1 MRYVYSGNKTFR
13 IQKKEYVKYY
23 SSMPDNGSLMG
34 YIRIKGKQPSPGE
47 DETTLSINNKEYSVF
62 DDNKGK
68 LIGYLKTEDKD
79 SYIGLTVKRTI
90 CPKWLIIL
98 THGMIYS
105 SPAAIVAGLCI
116 TGAAIGG
123 GIMIHSIIQQDGI
136 ATITGG
142 DTKKDPTTDDKAHK
156 DDGDTE
162 SDATT
167 EVYTVIDAIAYEGEY
182 LKVGASDTIPLRN
195 NIENEATGVNLQFI
209 IKEGDK
215 ELYVS
220 DEVKPGEVIDW
231 NPSKYLSAGK
241 HNIVVTANVYHQDTG
256 LQDVGTDMN
265 VALEVQ

>member
-1 MRYVYSGNKTFR
+1 MA
-13 IQKKEYVKYY
+13 YY
-23 SSMPDNGSLMG
+23 ADTWHDIFVTGSNCCRFM
-34 YIRIKGKQPSPGE
+34 YCRRSYWRRNYDPF
-47 DETTLSINNKEYSVF
+47 NN
-62 DDNKGK
+62 
-68 LIGYLKTEDKD
+68 T
-79 SYIGLTVKRTI
+79 
-90 CPKWLIIL
+90 
-98 THGMIYS
+98 
-105 SPAAIVAGLCI
+105 AGWNCNYYRRR
-116 TGAAIGG
+116 
-123 GIMIHSIIQQDGI
+123 HQ
-136 ATITGG
+136 
-142 DTKKDPTTDDKAHK
+142 KDPTTDDKAHK

-195 NIENEATGVNLQFI
+195 NIENETTGVNLQFI

-220 DEVKPGEVIDW
+220 DEVNPGEVIDW

-265 VALEVQ
+265 VALEIQ

>member
-1 MRYVYSGNKTFR
+1 M
-13 IQKKEYVKYY
+13 
-23 SSMPDNGSLMG
+23 
-34 YIRIKGKQPSPGE
+34 
-47 DETTLSINNKEYSVF
+47 
-62 DDNKGK
+62 
-68 LIGYLKTEDKD
+68 
-79 SYIGLTVKRTI
+79 
-90 CPKWLIIL
+90 L

-116 TGAAIGG
+116 AGAAIGG

-195 NIENEATGVNLQFI
+195 NIENETTGVNLQFI

-265 VALEVQ
+265 VALEIQ